1 MLYHVFR
8 GVTVSLNRIK
18 GNEQFMKK
26 IALLAFV
33 ATFIMLECR
42 AIELPKPPD
51 GFIWQEIPELKA
63 AFLKPNGWFFKQEMQ
78 KGTLAYFITKE
89 NLEQNGQFDTGLTI
103 NVFKFKKDSA
113 VDHGKVL
120 IGNMALKHHVE
131 MWSRTYGPFKE
142 FGCELTDT
150 DASGTIRMH
159 ALTIANPK
167 TNTLYLFIFESPI
180 ANADAA
186 WKIGKQIMDTLAI
199 DDDV

>member
-1 MLYHVFR
+1 
-8 GVTVSLNRIK
+8 
-18 GNEQFMKK
+18 MKK
-26 IALLAFV
+26 LAILAF
-33 ATFIMLECR
+33 AAAFFMPQCS
-42 AIELPKPPD
+42 AIELPKPPE
-51 GFIWQEIPELKA
+51 GFTWQEIPELKA

-89 NLEQNGQFDTGLTI
+89 NLEQGGQFDTGLTA

-120 IGNMALKHHVE
+120 IGNMASQHHVE
-131 MWSRTYGPFKE
+131 MWSRTVGPFQE
-142 FGCELTDT
+142 FGCELMDT
-150 DASGTIRMH
+150 DASGTIMMR

-180 ANADAA
+180 DNRDEA
-186 WKIGKQIMDTLAI
+186 WKLGKHIIDNLAI